1 MTAHEIIESLGLQP
15 LPVEGGYYTVTHRS
29 TEVLSSEGL
38 PTRYQNDRSISGAI
52 YYLAT
57 VTQFSAMHKLLTDE
71 LYYYHLGDPLQIL
84 MLGPDGNG
92 MVKLLGVDLADG
104 QQPQLLVPRNWWQ
117 GSRPLPGGTF
127 GFTLISTSMAPA
139 YEASDTEFGNK
150 ERLMSQYPEYAETIA
165 SLTRK

>member
-1 MTAHEIIESLGLQP
+1 MTADEIIESLGLQP

-29 TEVLSSEGL
+29 TEMLSSEGL
-38 PTRYQNDRSISGAI
+38 PSRYQNERSISGAI

-71 LYYYHLGDPLQIL
+71 LYYYHFGDPLQLL
-84 MLGPDGNG
+84 MLGPEGNAT
-92 MVKLLGVDLADG
+92 VKLLGVELAAG

-139 YEASDTEFGNK
+139 YEEADAEFGDK
-150 ERLMSQYPEYAETIA
+150 ERLIPQYPEYAEMIA